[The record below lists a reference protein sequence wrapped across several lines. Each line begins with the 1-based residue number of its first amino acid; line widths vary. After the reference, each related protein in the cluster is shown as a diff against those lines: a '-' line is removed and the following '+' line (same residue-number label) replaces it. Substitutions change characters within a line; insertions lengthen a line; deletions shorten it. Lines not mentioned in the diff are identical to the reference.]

1 MEVEIGKVEDLKL
14 ENWLDFLELNNQF
27 SNF

>member
-1 MEVEIGKVEDLKL
+1 MEVEIGKLEDLKL